1 MNEVLINLKCILVIY
16 LNSIRNNDLINT
28 SLQPY
33 SNSVLTCTTISINYK
48 KKTIHVLTKL

>member
-48 KKTIHVLTKL
+48 KKQYMF